1 MRAFVVTF
9 RQIDPFYTL
18 DMNDPTDPKVVGE
31 LKIPG
36 FSNYLHPIG
45 DDGTLILAVGQ
56 DADDQGQVSGLAV
69 ALYDVS
75 NFTNPI
81 QTKKFSQNKGSN
93 SAAQYDH
100 QAFRYLPET
109 EVLIL
114 PVSRWA
120 YNEGSS
126 SSRFDGFV
134 VYDVA
139 VDPETEIAVR
149 FEISHLGEGMAKTT
163 CWSRSHLTARSMVFD
178 GDMTT
183 MKGHTVL
190 SHDLSDGGRE
200 WTLNLDAD
208 NRGNECGSW

>member
-45 DDGTLILAVGQ
+45 DDGSLILAVGQ
-56 DADDQGQVSGLAV
+56 DANDQGSVSGLAV

-81 QTKKFSQNKGSN
+81 QTKKFTQNKGSN

-114 PVSRWA
+114 PVSRW
-120 YNEGSS
+120 SP
-126 SSRFDGFV
+126 RFDGFI

-139 VDPETEIAVR
+139 VRPEKEIKIR
-149 FEISHLGEGMAKTT
+149 FEVSHVDEGMKT
-163 CWSRSHLTARSMVFD
+163 CWSHSSLTARSMVFD
-178 GDMTT
+178 GDVTT
-183 MKGHTVL
+183 MKG
-190 SHDLSDGGRE
+190 
-200 WTLNLDAD
+200 
-208 NRGNECGSW
+208 

>member
-45 DDGTLILAVGQ
+45 DDGSLILAVGQ
-56 DADDQGQVSGLAV
+56 DANDQGSVSGLAV

-81 QTKKFSQNKGSN
+81 QTKKFSQNKGGN

-114 PVSRWA
+114 PVRRTQ
-120 YNEGSS
+120 NNKP
-126 SSRFDGFV
+126 RFDGFI
-134 VYDVA
+134 VYDVTI
-139 VDPETEIAVR
+139 DQEKEIGVR
-149 FEISHLGEGMAKTT
+149 FEISHIEQGTNK
-163 CWSRSHLTARSMVFD
+163 CWSHSHLTARSMVFN
-178 GDMTT
+178 GNVTT

-190 SHDLSDGGRE
+190 SHALITKEER
-200 WTLNLDAD
+200 WMLNLDMNLD
-208 NRGNECGSW
+208 MNSTNKCGFW